1 MDYNNMNYNSESR
14 EPINYKMP
22 SKGLY
27 TFLMIVG
34 WLCGA
39 LWGALSIA
47 PLVRMRNAIREGDSF
62 TAWDNARK
70 IRTYVIIGAV
80 INVVFIFISIAMNS

>member
-34 WLCGA
+34 RLRGA
-39 LWGALSIA
+39 LGRAVHRA
-47 PLVRMRNAIREGDSF
+47 AGEDEKRNQGGRQLHRLG
-62 TAWDNARK
+62 
-70 IRTYVIIGAV
+70 
-80 INVVFIFISIAMNS
+80 